1 MTLCHFL
8 GAKVRRFER
17 KTTDNTYILIEIIYH
32 SYLFA
37 NAHPYQLTI

>member
-8 GAKVRRFER
+8 GAKVRRFES
-17 KTTDNTYILIEIIYH
+17 KTTDNTYILTEIIYR

-37 NAHPYQLTI
+37 NARPC

>member
-8 GAKVRRFER
+8 GAKVRRFES
-17 KTTDNTYILIEIIYH
+17 KTTNNAFILTEIICR

-37 NAHPYQLTI
+37 NTRPR

>member
-8 GAKVRRFER
+8 GAKVRRFES
-17 KTTDNTYILIEIIYH
+17 KTTNNAFILVEIIYH

-37 NAHPYQLTI
+37 NTTPY